1 MGLYAEEFSVVG
13 SRPYCGGV
21 PLNKT
26 FERPEILMKTLVT
39 TIAAFGLLV
48 LCGNAQQPIRLA
60 VGDVDVKSMAV
71 ESQQTPEFQA
81 SGPKPKR
88 VPSPR
93 QWLELEVE
101 FEVDGDRDAVV
112 PELLFRYYIGMK
124 DQAGQS
130 LVLTGDVTHTNVV
143 CGEENYSAVYVSP
156 DTLGTITGDYRRF
169 QANAVEAYGVEVY
182 YNGVIV
188 GRDSSL
194 SGSRPFWEAL
204 STRPGVLAKHET
216 PFALLWLDRYAGVK
230 KAN

>member
-1 MGLYAEEFSVVG
+1 
-13 SRPYCGGV
+13 
-21 PLNKT
+21 
-26 FERPEILMKTLVT
+26 MKTLVT
-39 TIAAFGLLV
+39 AIAAFGILV

-60 VGDVDVKSMAV
+60 VGDVEINSMDI

-81 SGPKPKR
+81 NGPKSKSI
-88 VPSPR
+88 PSPR

-112 PELLFRYYIGMK
+112 PELLFRYYIGMRDK
-124 DQAGQS
+124 DGQS
-130 LVLTGDVTHTNVV
+130 LVLTGDVTHTNVL
-143 CGEENYSAVYVSP
+143 CGEDTYSAVYVSP

-169 QANAVEAYGVEVY
+169 QPSAISAVGVEVY

-188 GRDSSL
+188 GGDSTL
-194 SGSRPFWEAL
+194 SGSRSKFREAL